1 LKKSI
6 FLLCILV
13 LTLSVLCACGKK
25 KEPETQAQTT
35 DAVPQT
41 ETQTEK
47 PTETE
52 TKKPMDSGEL
62 VNIVFKD
69 LKLSIA
75 YAADIEVHPADAE
88 GNVAISFKLNNINCS
103 YVLNGTT
110 GEIISKNVPPA
121 AIEVPANTQDP
132 FEKAVNTAMGSI
144 EGYSGGAQNI
154 QANMS
159 DGIIEVNFDW
169 NGQHYTFHYDV
180 KLDRLVD

>member
-1 LKKSI
+1 MKKI
-6 FLLCILV
+6 NFLLCILV
-13 LTLSVLCACGKK
+13 LALSILCACGKK

-75 YAADIEVHPADAE
+75 YAADIEVHTADAD
-88 GNVAISFKLNNINCS
+88 GNVEITFKLNNTDCS
-103 YVLNGTT
+103 YMVNGMT
-110 GEIISKNVPPA
+110 GKIVSKNVPPE
-121 AIEVPANTQDP
+121 AIEVPANVTSP

-144 EGYSGGAQNI
+144 EGYSGGAENI
-154 QANMS
+154 QTSMS

-180 KLDRLVD
+180 NLDRLVD

>member
-1 LKKSI
+1 MKKI
-6 FLLCILV
+6 NFLLCILV

-35 DAVPQT
+35 NTVTQA

-47 PTETE
+47 QTETE
-52 TKKPMDSGEL
+52 TKAPMDSGEL
-62 VNIVFKD
+62 VDIVFKD
-69 LKLSIA
+69 LKLSTA
-75 YAADIEVHPADAE
+75 YAADIKVNAMDAE
-88 GNVAISFKLNNINCS
+88 GNIAVSFKLNNIDCS

-110 GEIISKNVPPA
+110 GEIVSKNVPPA

-154 QANMS
+154 QASMS

>member
-1 LKKSI
+1 MKKSK
-6 FLLCILV
+6 FLLCTLV
-13 LTLSVLCACGKK
+13 LALSILCACGGK

-35 DAVPQT
+35 ASVTQT

-47 PTETE
+47 PSETE
-52 TKKPMDSGEL
+52 TKEPMDSGEL

-88 GNVAISFKLNNINCS
+88 GNVAISFKLNNIDCS

-121 AIEVPANTQDP
+121 AIEVPANSTSP
-132 FEKAVNTAMGSI
+132 LEKAVNTAMGSI
-144 EGYSGGAQNI
+144 EGYSGGAENI
-154 QANMS
+154 QTSMS

-180 KLDRLVD
+180 NLDKLVD

>member
-1 LKKSI
+1 MI
-6 FLLCILV
+6 LLCILV
-13 LTLSVLCACGKK
+13 LMLSVLCACGKK

-35 DAVPQT
+35 AAVPQT

-47 PTETE
+47 PTEAE

-75 YAADIEVHPADAE
+75 YAADIEVHPGDAE

-110 GEIISKNVPPA
+110 GAIVSKNVPPEA
-121 AIEVPANTQDP
+121 VEVPANSPDP
-132 FEKAVNTAMGSI
+132 FEKAINTAMDSI
-144 EGYSGGAQNI
+144 EGYSGGAENI
-154 QANMS
+154 QASMS
-159 DGIIEVNFDW
+159 EGIIEVNFDW
-169 NGQHYTFHYDV
+169 NGQHYTFHYDMNQE
-180 KLDRLVD
+180 KLVD